1 MGVING
7 ACKSICHIAQFLFFS
22 FKLAFKALF
31 MRRVGGFLTVTQSQR
46 LVKHRIPLGVLQ
58 PERAI
63 GTRKRRVATTK
74 KVTSFDF
81 INI

>member
-1 MGVING
+1 
-7 ACKSICHIAQFLFFS
+7 
-22 FKLAFKALF
+22 